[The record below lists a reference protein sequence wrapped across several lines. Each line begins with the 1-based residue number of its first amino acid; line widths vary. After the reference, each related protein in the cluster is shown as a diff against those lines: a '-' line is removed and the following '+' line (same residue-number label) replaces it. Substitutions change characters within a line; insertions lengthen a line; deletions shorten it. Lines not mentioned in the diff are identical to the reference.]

1 MSVFVR
7 WYGSILQG
15 DVVENQEK
23 GILSG
28 MVAVRIQVQGMTA
41 TALFAP
47 SHVYASAEEIKGN
60 FPIISS
66 DSPIISENPRE
77 ITRNDA
83 KISIGDMNILKF
95 KEENW
100 DHQRNHLRIDALDQF
115 YEMWK
120 ASCAPIFK
128 PLKVEG
134 NPEELAEA
142 FKNYD
147 GVIYNTDAPVVTLPP
162 DKPQPI
168 VSDKRMAELKTELKK
183 SLKPVEAKQL
193 SLFD

>member
-7 WYGSILQG
+7 WYNSILQG
-15 DVVENQEK
+15 EVVENQEK

-47 SHVYASAEEIKGN
+47 SHVYASADEIKGN
-60 FPIISS
+60 SPKISP
-66 DSPIISENPRE
+66 DSPKISEKPRD
-77 ITRNDA
+77 ISRNDA
-83 KISIGDMNILKF
+83 KNSIGDLNLLKF
-95 KEENW
+95 KEDNW

-115 YEMWK
+115 YQLWRVNMALRLGTIPQPSMKME
-120 ASCAPIFK
+120 APLT
-128 PLKVEG
+128 PD
-134 NPEELAEA
+134 EA
-142 FKNYD
+142 
-147 GVIYNTDAPVVTLPP
+147 TVTLPSH
-162 DKPQPI
+162 KPQPI